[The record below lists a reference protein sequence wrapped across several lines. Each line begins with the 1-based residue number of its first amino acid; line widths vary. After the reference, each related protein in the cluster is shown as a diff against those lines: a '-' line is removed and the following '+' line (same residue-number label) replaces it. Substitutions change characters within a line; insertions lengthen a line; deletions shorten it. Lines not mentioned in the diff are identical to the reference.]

1 MFVQLSKSIED
12 AQKTCEEDPTSAP
25 CAVAWDEVE
34 ELHAEASHQR
44 DKKKTTS
51 DPLEAYCNDNPETD
65 ECRVY
70 EDQIVL
76 STAQCL
82 LLSSWYDQ
90 QVNDLN
96 FGLQVE

>member
-1 MFVQLSKSIED
+1 MGAWLQSECGTDLFSLMFVQLSKSIED

-51 DPLEAYCNDNPETD
+51 DPLEQYCTDNPETD

-76 STAQCL
+76 STA
-82 LLSSWYDQ
+82 
-90 QVNDLN
+90 
-96 FGLQVE
+96 LQLV